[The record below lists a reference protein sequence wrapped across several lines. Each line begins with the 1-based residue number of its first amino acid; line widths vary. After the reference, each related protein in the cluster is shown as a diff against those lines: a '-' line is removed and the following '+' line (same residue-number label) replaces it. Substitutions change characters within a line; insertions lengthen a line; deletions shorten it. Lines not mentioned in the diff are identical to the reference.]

1 MKNNSIVVTCAK
13 GITPYLKQEIE
24 SLGLPVVAETTA
36 SVMTRGDMD
45 VAMRL
50 NLFLRTGHR
59 VLLML
64 KEFTAQNADELYR
77 ELFDI
82 RWEEYIPE
90 DSYLCVTSSVDNRT
104 INDSRYANLKC
115 KDAVVDRM
123 LHVCGRRPDSGP
135 DRDRCVVYLYWKDSV
150 CIVYLDTSGEPLSKR
165 GYRKLPVK
173 APMQETLAAA
183 VIMATGWQ
191 GGTDFVNPMCGS
203 GTLAIEAALM
213 AVGKA
218 PGLLRTNFGFMHYRG
233 YRAANWEAMRL
244 EAEKMVRAN
253 PEVSIIAS
261 DIDPD
266 AVDAAGKNALAAGV
280 REDILFDVCDFAE
293 TDLPGRG
300 GIVLLNPEYGER
312 LGNEETLQHTYGAIG
327 DFFKQRC
334 KGYTGYIFTGNTALA
349 KKVGLRPK
357 RRIPFFN
364 ADIECR
370 LLEYELYEGT
380 RKAGKCESG
389 TNTESR

>member
-1 MKNNSIVVTCAK
+1 MQNNLIVVTCAK
-13 GITPYLKQEIE
+13 GITPFLKQELE
-24 SLGLPVVAETTA
+24 LLGLPVESETTA

-59 VLLML
+59 VLLLL
-64 KEFTAQNADELYR
+64 KEFSARNADELYR
-77 ELFDI
+77 ELFALH
-82 RWEEYIPE
+82 WEDYIPE

-115 KDAVVDRM
+115 KDAIVDRL

-135 DRDRCVVYLYWKDSV
+135 ERDRCVVYLYWKDDN
-150 CIVYLDTSGEPLSKR
+150 CIIYLDTSGEPLSKR
-165 GYRKLPVK
+165 GYRKLPVR

-183 VIMATGWQ
+183 VLMATGWQ
-191 GGTDFVNPMCGS
+191 GRTDFVNPMCGS
-203 GTLAIEAALM
+203 GTLAIEAALL
-213 AVGKA
+213 AVNKA
-218 PGLLRTNFGFMHYRG
+218 PGLLRTNFGFMHFRG
-233 YRAANWEAMRL
+233 YRAGAWEVLCR
-244 EAEKMVRAN
+244 EAGDRVKTTPGIA
-253 PEVSIIAS
+253 IIAS
-261 DIDPD
+261 DINPE
-266 AVDAAGKNALAAGV
+266 AVDAAGKNALSAGV
-280 REDILFDVCDFAE
+280 REAILFDVCDFTE
-293 TDLPGRG
+293 TDLPGKG

-312 LGNEETLQHTYGAIG
+312 LGSEEALQHTYRAIG

-334 KGYTGYIFTGNTALA
+334 KGYTGYIFTGNMALA

-364 ADIECR
+364 AEIECR

-380 RKAGKCESG
+380 RKAGKL
-389 TNTESR
+389 

>member
-1 MKNNSIVVTCAK
+1 MQNNSIVVTCAK
-13 GITPYLKQEIE
+13 GITPYLKQELE
-24 SLGLPVVAETTA
+24 YLGLPVVAETVA
-36 SVMTRGDMD
+36 SVMIRGGMD
-45 VAMRL
+45 EAMRL

-64 KEFTAQNADELYR
+64 KEFAARNAEELYR

-90 DSYLCVTSSVDNRT
+90 DSYLCVTSSVDNPT
-104 INDSRYANLKC
+104 MNDTRYANVKC
-115 KDAVVDRM
+115 KDAVVDRI

-135 DRDRCVVYLYWKDSV
+135 DRDRCVVYLYWKDSS
-150 CIVYLDTSGEPLSKR
+150 CIVYLDTSGDPLSKR
-165 GYRKLPVK
+165 GYRKIPLK

-191 GGTDFVNPMCGS
+191 GSTDFVNPMCGS
-203 GTLAIEAALM
+203 GTLAIEAALI
-213 AVGKA
+213 ALRKA
-218 PGLLRTNFGFMHYRG
+218 PGLLRKNFGFMHYRG
-233 YRAANWEAMRL
+233 YRAEVWEALCL
-244 EAEKMVRAN
+244 EAETMILAK

-266 AVDAAGKNALAAGV
+266 TVDAAGKNALAAGV
-280 REDILFDVCDFAE
+280 GDGILFDVCDFAE
-293 TDLPGRG
+293 TDLPGHS

-312 LGNEETLQHTYGAIG
+312 LGSEETLQHTYAAIG

-380 RKAGKCESG
+380 KKVRKL
-389 TNTESR
+389 